1 MKTKNI
7 FRMLLVAAALLMGAN
22 NVKAETRT
30 TIFEDSNA
38 QSYNYIQFAYGA
50 FDNANV
56 NDKLIVSYWTATGD
70 WAIAF
75 NNVLTQ
81 KVDNSGTAEIILTT
95 DILNSINKSNSDNAS
110 AWMQGQFIAITKV
123 ELVTYGSTPAT
134 TYSITIDN
142 NIQNGS
148 VTASKTSGINAGE
161 TITLTAT
168 PATGYE
174 LDEWNVTY
182 GNNSVTVLNNQ
193 FSMPSSNVTVSATFT
208 KTSSTSDTPAW
219 TGNHY
224 LGNWGG
230 DGGSALY
237 LPAGTFSTLK
247 CDGNDIIR
255 VYGRLGNLAP
265 TGNTT
270 YGIEFVTLDWHNYL
284 KLHGTDNFSNGYVD
298 IPINAAGISCTEG
311 TLLSPIEF
319 ASYLKNTNNNNNC
332 AVVNG
337 YNFYVTSIVVNPSN
351 TSTNSYSVT
360 VNASNNGSA
369 SVNKSSAAA
378 GETVTVTISPNSG
391 YALES
396 ISVKD
401 ASNNPVTLTGSGNT
415 RTFTMPAS
423 NVTISTTFAEAHYL
437 TFKTSEYCAAD
448 WNEQTSTFSW
458 GPSYPGWG
466 NSEWNFMEAV
476 NISGDL
482 SGWKRLHLHVS
493 NWNNASAQQLT
504 VVFKKNDGSN
514 PPSGPTKE
522 FVVSPDGSGNIDI
535 NLEGIDWG
543 DCDIYNIH
551 DLTIYGC
558 TRDNTSNDASVVVTD
573 VYYISSTSAKQN
585 VTLSFTSATATA
597 TMGETDFLIP
607 TLVATVNNQTVTN
620 LNISYESS
628 DTDVATV
635 DSSTGDITLVGPG
648 ITTITASFSGD
659 DDYNAAQSVSYR
671 LTVLEA
677 APTEDDY
684 IDVDEGNHAI
694 SLFGYRTYV
703 TEEAVDFSRSI
714 GVEGYYATRLNEDGT
729 EVVFTQVTGV
739 CPEEVP
745 LLLKAKS
752 GATEY
757 KLLKSSVAAPA
768 ATVEALNENKLQAG
782 NGETVYG
789 ANKYVLTIHSNEVVF
804 AEVNIEGAVVDSE
817 HAYLDLNNTNAA
829 RGRLAVRFVNESTG
843 ISNIETETIGDDV
856 IYNLRGQRV
865 ENPTK
870 GLYIINGKKVVIK

>member
-22 NVKAETRT
+22 NVKAETIT

-193 FSMPSSNVTVSATFT
+193 FSMPSSNVT
-208 KTSSTSDTPAW
+208 
-219 TGNHY
+219 
-224 LGNWGG
+224 
-230 DGGSALY
+230 
-237 LPAGTFSTLK
+237 
-247 CDGNDIIR
+247 
-255 VYGRLGNLAP
+255 
-265 TGNTT
+265 
-270 YGIEFVTLDWHNYL
+270 
-284 KLHGTDNFSNGYVD
+284 
-298 IPINAAGISCTEG
+298 
-311 TLLSPIEF
+311 
-319 ASYLKNTNNNNNC
+319 
-332 AVVNG
+332 
-337 YNFYVTSIVVNPSN
+337 
-351 TSTNSYSVT
+351 
-360 VNASNNGSA
+360 
-369 SVNKSSAAA
+369 
-378 GETVTVTISPNSG
+378 
-391 YALES
+391 
-396 ISVKD
+396 
-401 ASNNPVTLTGSGNT
+401 
-415 RTFTMPAS
+415 
-423 NVTISTTFAEAHYL
+423 ISTTFAEAHYL
-437 TFKTSEYCAAD
+437 TFKTSEYCAAE
-448 WNEQTSTFSW
+448 WNEQNSTFSW
-458 GPSYPGWG
+458 GPSYPGW
-466 NSEWNFMEAV
+466 NNPAWNFMEAV

-482 SGWKRLHLHVS
+482 SGWTRLHLHVGD
-493 NWNNASAQQLT
+493 WNNASAHQLT
-504 VVFKKNDGSN
+504 VVFKTHDGSN

-522 FVVSPDGSGNIDI
+522 FVVTPDEWGNIDI

-543 DCDIYNIH
+543 NCDIYNIH

-558 TRDNTSNDASVVVTD
+558 NRDNTSNDASVVVTD
-573 VYYISSTSAKQN
+573 AYYLSSTLIKQN
-585 VTLSFTSATATA
+585 VTLSFTTETATA
-597 TMGETDFLIP
+597 TMGESYFEVP
-607 TLVATVNNQTVTN
+607 TLIANVNNQTITG
-620 LNISYESS
+620 LDISYESS
-628 DTDVATV
+628 KTDVATV
-635 DSSTGDITLVGPG
+635 DPSTGVVSLVGPG
-648 ITTITASFSGD
+648 ITVITASFNGD
-659 DDYNAAQSVSYR
+659 EYYNAAQSVSYR

-677 APTEDDY
+677 APSEDDY
-684 IDVDEGNHAI
+684 INVNPDSDKSIEWY
-694 SLFGYRTYV
+694 GYRTYV

-714 GVEGYYATRLNEDGT
+714 GVEGYYATGVSGT
-729 EVVFTQVTGV
+729 EVQFTQVTGV
-739 CPEEVP
+739 CPEDVP

-757 KLLKSSVAAPA
+757 KLLKTTASATAPSP
-768 ATVEALNENKLQAG
+768 NKLVAG
-782 NGETVYG
+782 PGEEVKG
-789 ANKYVLTIHSNEVVF
+789 ANKYVLTVHSNEVVF
-804 AEVNIEGAVVDSE
+804 AEVNLIGAEVDSK

-829 RGRLAVRFVNESTG
+829 RGRLTIRLKGESTG
-843 ISNIETETIGDDV
+843 ISNVETETIGDDV

-865 ENPTK
+865 EHPTK

>member
-22 NVKAETRT
+22 NVKAETIT

-193 FSMPSSNVTVSATFT
+193 FSMPSSNVTVSATF
-208 KTSSTSDTPAW
+208 
-219 TGNHY
+219 
-224 LGNWGG
+224 
-230 DGGSALY
+230 
-237 LPAGTFSTLK
+237 
-247 CDGNDIIR
+247 
-255 VYGRLGNLAP
+255 
-265 TGNTT
+265 
-270 YGIEFVTLDWHNYL
+270 
-284 KLHGTDNFSNGYVD
+284 
-298 IPINAAGISCTEG
+298 
-311 TLLSPIEF
+311 
-319 ASYLKNTNNNNNC
+319 
-332 AVVNG
+332 
-337 YNFYVTSIVVNPSN
+337 
-351 TSTNSYSVT
+351 
-360 VNASNNGSA
+360 
-369 SVNKSSAAA
+369 
-378 GETVTVTISPNSG
+378 
-391 YALES
+391 
-396 ISVKD
+396 
-401 ASNNPVTLTGSGNT
+401 
-415 RTFTMPAS
+415 
-423 NVTISTTFAEAHYL
+423 AEAHYL
-437 TFKTSEYCAAD
+437 TFKTSEYCAAE
-448 WNEQTSTFSW
+448 WNEQNSTFSW
-458 GPSYPGWG
+458 GPSYPGW
-466 NSEWNFMEAV
+466 NNPAWNFMEAV

-482 SGWKRLHLHVS
+482 SGWTRLHLHVGD
-493 NWNNASAQQLT
+493 WNNASAHQLT
-504 VVFKKNDGSN
+504 VVFKTHDGSN

-522 FVVSPDGSGNIDI
+522 FVVTPDEWGNIDI

-543 DCDIYNIH
+543 NCDIYNIH

-558 TRDNTSNDASVVVTD
+558 NRDNTSNDASVVVTD
-573 VYYISSTSAKQN
+573 AYYLSSTPIKQN
-585 VTLSFTSATATA
+585 VTLSFTTETATA
-597 TMGETDFLIP
+597 TMGESYFEVP
-607 TLVATVNNQTVTN
+607 TLIATLNNQTITG
-620 LNISYESS
+620 LDISYESS
-628 DTDVATV
+628 KTDVATV
-635 DSSTGDITLVGPG
+635 DPSTGAISLVGPG
-648 ITTITASFSGD
+648 ITIITASFNGD

-677 APTEDDY
+677 APSEDDY
-684 IDVDEGNHAI
+684 INVNPDSDKSIEWY
-694 SLFGYRTYV
+694 GYRTYV

-714 GVEGYYATRLNEDGT
+714 GVEGYYATGVNGT
-729 EVVFTQVTGV
+729 EVQFTQVTGV
-739 CPEEVP
+739 CPEDVP

-757 KLLKSSVAAPA
+757 KLLKTTASATAPSP
-768 ATVEALNENKLQAG
+768 NKLQAG
-782 NGETVYG
+782 TNEEVKGS
-789 ANKYVLTIHSNEVVF
+789 NLYVLTIHSNEVVF
-804 AEVNIEGAVVDSE
+804 AEVNIEGAVVDSD

-829 RGRLAVRFVNESTG
+829 RGRLTIRLNKDITG
-843 ISNIETETIGDDV
+843 ISDIEADTEVITDGA

-865 ENPTK
+865 EHPTK